1 MKTVVAVGGARGVR
15 QADAIV
21 SLEEEVE
28 LEVAERETHRV
39 AVATVRGRGTLG
51 CSTPAASA
59 WSPRQRPPCCSA
71 C

>member
-39 AVATVRGRGTLG
+39 AVATVRVRVV
-51 CSTPAASA
+51 ARVA
-59 WSPRQRPPCCSA
+59 
-71 C
+71 